1 MLESIAQQ
9 AFNGFSAGMSYAL
22 IALGLTLVFGVL
34 HIINFAHGEFYM
46 LGGFGVVLATTMLG
60 APYIIAVPLGMIAAI
75 AVAFLVDTVTVRPV
89 LQRRDGGNSALIGTY
104 AASILILEA
113 VLYTYGPAPRRID
126 GVIGALHIG
135 DVVITYQRIL
145 VIVGGFILLALIHML
160 LKYTSLGR
168 DLRAVAQ
175 DNFAARVIGIDVK
188 RVRTTT
194 FLLAAGVAG
203 IAGALMVPI
212 SLFTPYI
219 GQHVVIK
226 AFVVVVIGGMGSV
239 VGAVV
244 AGIGIGFLEI
254 FLRGFVI
261 DGIAQAI
268 LMSLLIVTLLVR
280 PQGLFK
286 AR

>member
-9 AFNGFSAGMSYAL
+9 LFNGFSAGMSYAL

-46 LGGFGVVLATTMLG
+46 MGGFGVVLATTMLG
-60 APYIIAVPLGMIAAI
+60 VSYVVAVPLGMAAAV
-75 AVAFLVDTVTVRPV
+75 AVAFLVDAVAVRPI
-89 LQRRDGGNSALIGTY
+89 LPRRDGGNSVLIGTY
-104 AASILILEA
+104 AASILILEV
-113 VLYTYGPAPRRID
+113 VLYTYGPAPQRID
-126 GVIGALHIG
+126 GIIGALHIG
-135 DVVITYQRIL
+135 DVVITYQRIV
-145 VIVGGFILLALIHML
+145 VIVGGFVLLVLIHML
-160 LKYTSLGR
+160 LQYTGLGR
-168 DLRAVAQ
+168 DLRAAAQ
-175 DNFAARVIGIDVK
+175 DSFAAQVIGIDVK
-188 RVRTTT
+188 RVRTMT

-203 IAGALMVPI
+203 VAGALMVPI

-244 AGIGIGFLEI
+244 VGIGIGFLEI
-254 FLRGFVI
+254 ILRGLVI

-268 LMSLLIVTLLVR
+268 LLSLLIVTLLVR

-286 AR
+286 AH

>member
-9 AFNGFSAGMSYAL
+9 LFNGFSAGMSYAL

-46 LGGFGVVLATTMLG
+46 VGAFGVVLATTMLG
-60 APYIIAVPLGMIAAI
+60 VPYVVAIPLGMVAAV
-75 AVAFLVDTVTVRPV
+75 AVAFVVDAVAVRPV
-89 LQRRDGGNSALIGTY
+89 LPRRDGANSVLIGTY
-104 AASILILEA
+104 AASILILEV
-113 VLYTYGPAPRRID
+113 VLYTYGPAPQRID
-126 GVIGALHIG
+126 GIIGAFHIG
-135 DVVITYQRIL
+135 DVVITYQRIV
-145 VIVGGFILLALIHML
+145 VIVGGLVLLVLIHML

-168 DLRAVAQ
+168 DLRAAAQ
-175 DNFAARVIGIDVK
+175 DSFAAQVVGIDVK

-203 IAGALMVPI
+203 VAGALMVPI

-239 VGAVV
+239 VGAVI
-244 AGIGIGFLEI
+244 AGIGVGFLEI
-254 FLRGFVI
+254 FLRSLVI
-261 DGIAQAI
+261 DGFAQAI
-268 LMSLLIVTLLVR
+268 LMSLLIITLLVR
-280 PQGLFK
+280 PQGLFR

>member
-1 MLESIAQQ
+1 MVESIIQQ
-9 AFNGFSAGMSYAL
+9 VFNGFSAGMSYAL

-46 LGGFGVVLATTMLG
+46 MGGFGVVLATTMLG
-60 APYIIAVPLGMIAAI
+60 APYILAIPLGMIAAVI
-75 AVAFLVDTVTVRPV
+75 VAFIVDSVAVRPV
-89 LQRRDGGNSALIGTY
+89 LQRRDGSNSALIGTY

-126 GVIGALHIG
+126 GVLGALHIG
-135 DVVITYQRIL
+135 EVVITYQRML
-145 VIVGGFILLALIHML
+145 VIGGGIVLLAVIHTL

-175 DNFAARVIGIDVK
+175 DNFAAQVIGIDVR

-194 FLLAAGVAG
+194 FLLAAAVAG
-203 IAGALMVPI
+203 AAGALMVPI

-254 FLRGFVI
+254 ILRGMVI

>member
-1 MLESIAQQ
+1 MIEAIAQQ
-9 AFNGFSAGMSYAL
+9 VFNGFSAGMSYAL

-60 APYIIAVPLGMIAAI
+60 APYVIAVPLGMIAAV
-75 AVAFLVDTVTVRPV
+75 AVAFLVDTVAVRPV

-145 VIVGGFILLALIHML
+145 VIVGGFVLLFLIHAL

-175 DNFAARVIGIDVK
+175 DNFAAQVIGIDVK

-254 FLRGFVI
+254 FLRGLVI

>member
-1 MLESIAQQ
+1 MHELIVQQ
-9 AFNGFSAGMSYAL
+9 IFNGFSAGMSYAL

-46 LGGFGVVLATTMLG
+46 MGAFGVVLATTMFG
-60 APYIIAVPLGMIAAI
+60 APYVIAVPLGVLAATAAALMVD
-75 AVAFLVDTVTVRPV
+75 AVAVRPV
-89 LQRRDGGNSALIGTY
+89 LHRRDGGNSALLGTY

-113 VLYTYGPAPRRID
+113 ILYAKGPAPQRVD
-126 GVIGALHIG
+126 GALG
-135 DVVITYQRIL
+135 AMKVGEVVITYQRIL
-145 VIVGGFILLALIHML
+145 VIAGGAILLVGIHSL

-175 DNFAARVIGIDVK
+175 DHFAAQVIGIDVK
-188 RVRTTT
+188 RVRTVT
-194 FLLAAGVAG
+194 FTLAAAVAG
-203 IAGALMVPI
+203 VAGALMVPI

-239 VGAVV
+239 TGAVV

-254 FLRGFVI
+254 ILRSFMI

-268 LMSLLIVTLLVR
+268 LMSLLIATLLVR

-286 AR
+286 AH